1 MYAEENMPIKEG
13 KVCKVERN
21 GRDVTDR
28 WRKWDGACQR
38 AGEKTESGWGK
49 IERWAWNESS
59 CKGNW
64 GGNEN
69 GLNGDTRGETK
80 GKGWAMVIEKMR
92 ARPRLMRA
100 AKRGGKRL
108 SCLFWCRDSRMNYS
122 RGTEQENINLT
133 LFLNSDLR
141 SSPSFSPKLP
151 SRVLAFRQAQAEG
164 IVENPLVMFI
174 LIFKYKLL
182 QKTKKLCGFLKT
194 LCSWKATVKMSSKDV
209 LAGSGFEA
217 FNQNRKWL
225 QNQQNP
231 SFWSKCFGDSVHLPH
246 FYIMHLAEGI
256 SLIMSGPQREA
267 LLYVQS
273 RCPWLYGF
281 HRPADEAKQD
291 RGGSVQLRKIKIDV
305 HHFFLWASPLAHHS
319 GFNPKCKRYP
329 LWNQTK
335 PIVSLT

>member
-1 MYAEENMPIKEG
+1 MPIKEG

-141 SSPSFSPKLP
+141 SSPSLSPKLP

-194 LCSWKATVKMSSKDV
+194 LCSWKAMVKCLQRMFSLGVDLKLLTKMKMAKESTKPLILKQLFWWFSSFTSI
-209 LAGSGFEA
+209 LYYASGRGS
-217 FNQNRKWL
+217 Q
-225 QNQQNP
+225 
-231 SFWSKCFGDSVHLPH
+231 
-246 FYIMHLAEGI
+246 
-256 SLIMSGPQREA
+256 SLR
-267 LLYVQS
+267 LCYVQS
-273 RCPWLYGF
+273 RCPWLCGF

-291 RGGSVQLRKIKIDV
+291 RGGSHPWLPSLSSSM
-305 HHFFLWASPLAHHS
+305 FL
-319 GFNPKCKRYP
+319 
-329 LWNQTK
+329 
-335 PIVSLT
+335 